1 MFSGKVIT
9 WDATGGGGAGAY
21 KTVKFFENLCPKY
34 PWVEPVSSASAVFT
48 ATAGTNDFDELRE
61 VKLYQ
66 FAFEDGDND
75 ATTFGSQMWYHCLV
89 IFYKPHIINHMLL
102 I

>member
-9 WDATGGGGAGAY
+9 WDATGGGSY
-21 KTVKFFENLCPKY
+21 KTVKFFDNLCPQY
-34 PWVEPVSSASAVFT
+34 PWVEAVASASTVFT
-48 ATAGTNDFDELRE
+48 PIAGTNDFDELKE

-75 ATTFGSQMWYHCLV
+75 ATTFASGMWYHCLV
-89 IFYKPHIINHMLL
+89 MFLQDSYN
-102 I
+102 

>member
-1 MFSGKVIT
+1 MNFTSWNRWKINSLLFSGKVIT
-9 WDATGGGGAGAY
+9 WDATGGGTY

-34 PWVEPVSSASAVFT
+34 PWVEAAPSATTGYT
-48 ATAGTNDFDELRE
+48 ATPFDELKE

-89 IFYKPHIINHMLL
+89 IFFARLL
-102 I
+102 